1 MEAMDESAE
10 WRMKYDGEVERNK
23 QVQDELQKVHPLF
36 VLTLVTLLH
45 LLLIVESD
53 IWTIAV

>member
-45 LLLIVESD
+45 LLLIVNSD
-53 IWTIAV
+53 I